1 MPIQTHSGHMPLRSL
16 VARPRGRA
24 KRTIKSKIV
33 ELITKE
39 QSEISSQLAVRRAPD
54 VHVLIRLRGHSGN
67 CWQNAV
73 IVCIASV
80 ADYVP
85 QPAQGP

>member
-1 MPIQTHSGHMPLRSL
+1 MPIQTHSGHMPLRTV
-16 VARPRGRA
+16 VARPRVRA

-54 VHVLIRLRGHSGN
+54 VYVLIGLRGHSGN
-67 CWQNAV
+67 CWQNVA
-73 IVCIASV
+73 IARIASI

-85 QPAQGP
+85 QPAQGA